1 MNRSEVAQLFAYA
14 CLFDTRLQADEGKIL
29 AWNEALYSD
38 ITFEFAKRFVSVHYS
53 NDDKVI
59 APVYINKAWLRDLE
73 REREA
78 KKTEAYM
85 LEMAEGKKKAA
96 TPEQVNFYMNQI
108 RAVLSKGNPDADM
121 ETNTG
126 EVAPDL

>member
-14 CLFDTRLQADEGKIL
+14 CLFDARLQADEGKIL
-29 AWNEALYSD
+29 AWNEALYDD

-59 APVYINKAWLRDLE
+59 APVYINKEWLRHID
-73 REREA
+73 REREK
-78 KKTEAYM
+78 KKTQQYM
-85 LEMAEGKKKAA
+85 LEMAEGKNKAA
-96 TPEQVNFYMNQI
+96 TPEQVDFYLSQI
-108 RAVLSKGNPDADM
+108 RAVISKGNPDADM

>member
-14 CLFDTRLQADEGKIL
+14 CLFDSRLQADEGKIL
-29 AWNEALYSD
+29 AWNEALYDD

-59 APVYINKAWLRDLE
+59 APVYINKAWLRDVE

-78 KKTEAYM
+78 KKTQQYM

-96 TPEQVNFYMNQI
+96 TPEQVDFYLSQI
-108 RAVLSKGNPDADM
+108 RAVISKGNPDADM

>member
-14 CLFDTRLQADEGKIL
+14 CLFDSRLQADEGKIL
-29 AWNEALYSD
+29 AWNEALYND

-59 APVYINKAWLRDLE
+59 APVYINKEWLRHVE
-73 REREA
+73 REREK
-78 KKTEAYM
+78 KKTQDYM
-85 LEMAEGKKKAA
+85 LEMEEGKSKAA
-96 TPEQVNFYMNQI
+96 TPDQVNFYLSQI
-108 RAVLSKGNPDADM
+108 RAVISKGNYDADM

>member
-14 CLFDTRLQADEGKIL
+14 CLFDSRLQADEGKIL
-29 AWNEALYSD
+29 AWNEALYND

-59 APVYINKAWLRDLE
+59 APVYINKEWLRHVE
-73 REREA
+73 REREK
-78 KKTEAYM
+78 KKTQDYM
-85 LEMAEGKKKAA
+85 LEMEEGKSKAA
-96 TPEQVNFYMNQI
+96 TPDQVNFYLSQI
-108 RAVLSKGNPDADM
+108 RAVISKGNSDADM

>member
-14 CLFDTRLQADEGKIL
+14 CLFDARLQADEGKIL

-38 ITFEFAKRFVSVHYS
+38 IAFEFAKRFVSVHYS

-59 APVYINKAWLRDLE
+59 APVYINTAWLRDLE